1 MSPSTRRIEWFAAVV
16 ALTLLVVGCVVVLRP
31 FFTALLWALVL
42 AFSSWPV
49 YARLE
54 SRLGHRRT
62 LAAVLMAI
70 LLAAGFVLPLAFLS
84 TTIAEHATSAID
96 LVRSLLDQGP
106 PEPPAW
112 VVNLPVIGQDAAQ
125 TWHELAADSERFAE
139 FVKPYLAQLRGW
151 AIASGLAVGAGVA
164 ELTLSLVVAFFLF
177 RDGYAVADQA
187 DLLGRRLMG
196 DRVQHIFQVAGST
209 VRGVVYGIIG
219 TSLIQA
225 VLATVAYAIVGAPG
239 VLFLGFIT
247 FFLAFLPSGPPL
259 VWLPLAGWLASNG
272 HTGWAVFLVLWG
284 ILVVG
289 AVDHFLKPV
298 LISRE
303 SKMPLLLVFFGILG
317 GALAFGVIGVF
328 LGPTL
333 LAVAF
338 SLLRDWIALVRL
350 HGRGAEGAAAEAMQA
365 APPAASATPEPAP
378 SRSGTGEVAG
388 AVGLTPSAARP
399 I

>member
-1 MSPSTRRIEWFAAVV
+1 MRLAPLEQRMSPSTRRIEWFAAVV

-62 LAAVLMAI
+62 LAAVLMAV

-139 FVKPYLAQLRGW
+139 LMRPYLAQLRGW

-177 RDGYAVADQA
+177 RDGYTVADQA
-187 DLLGRRLMG
+187 DLLGRRLIG

-209 VRGVVYGIIG
+209 VRGVVYGVIG

-247 FFLAFLPSGPPL
+247 FFLAFVPSGPPL
-259 VWLPLAGWLASNG
+259 VWVPLAIWLISNDA
-272 HTGWAVFLVLWG
+272 TGWAVFLAVWG
-284 ILVVG
+284 VVVIG
-289 AVDHFLKPV
+289 SVDHFLKPV

-338 SLLRDWIALVRL
+338 ALLRDWIALVR
-350 HGRGAEGAAAEAMQA
+350 HHARGADAAVPEA
-365 APPAASATPEPAP
+365 PAASPQTAAPAPARQPAP
-378 SRSGTGEVAG
+378 SV
-388 AVGLTPSAARP
+388 
-399 I
+399 